1 MLNPGDQLPAV
12 TLHEYVPAEGGA
24 CALGPALV
32 NTAEAAA
39 GKTIVLFAVPG
50 AFTPVCSE
58 QHLPGYLEHYEA
70 LKAAGADEI
79 WCVACNDPFV
89 MGAWGQAQG
98 VRGRIRML
106 GDGNNALA
114 QAAGLTLD
122 MSARGFGVRSARYS
136 ALVRDGRIVTLNVE
150 APGEFAVSDAATML
164 EQLKVNPKA

>member
-1 MLNPGDQLPAV
+1 MLTPGDQLPAV

-24 CALGPALV
+24 CALGPDAV
-32 NTAEAAA
+32 NTAEASA

-58 QHLPGYLEHYEA
+58 RHLPGYLEQYEA

-89 MGAWGQAQG
+89 MGTWGQAQG
-98 VRGRIRML
+98 VQGKIRML

-114 QAAGLTLD
+114 QAAGLTQD
-122 MSARGFGVRSARYS
+122 MTARGFGVRSARYS

-150 APGEFAVSDAATML
+150 ALGEFAVSDAATML
-164 EQLKVNPKA
+164 EQLKANPKA

>member
-1 MLNPGDQLPAV
+1 MLQVGDQLPAV
-12 TLHEYVPAEGGA
+12 TLYEYVPAEGGE
-24 CALGPALV
+24 CALGPDAV
-32 NTAEAAA
+32 DTAQAAA

-50 AFTPVCSE
+50 AFTPLCSE
-58 QHLPGYLEHYEA
+58 RHLPGYLEQYEA

-98 VRGRIRML
+98 VQGKIRML

-122 MSARGFGVRSARYS
+122 LTARGFGVRSARYS
-136 ALVRDGRIVTLNVE
+136 ALVHDGRIVTLNVE
-150 APGEFAVSDAATML
+150 ALGEFAVSDAATML
-164 EQLKVNPKA
+164 EQLKANPKT

>member
-1 MLNPGDQLPAV
+1 MLQVGDQLPAV
-12 TLHEYVPAEGGA
+12 TLYEYVPAEGGE
-24 CALGPALV
+24 CALGPDAV
-32 NTAEAAA
+32 DTAQAAA
-39 GKTIVLFAVPG
+39 GKTIAILAVPG
-50 AFTPVCSE
+50 AFTPLCSE
-58 QHLPGYLEHYEA
+58 RHLPGYLEQYEA

-98 VRGRIRML
+98 VQGKIRML

-122 MSARGFGVRSARYS
+122 LTARGFGVRSARYS

-164 EQLKVNPKA
+164 EQLKANPKA